1 MVNGKTR
8 IQKKDS
14 MKLLTIKVPDDIH
27 EALRKKSYLQHRSMA
42 SIVREAVGEY
52 LEKLDKE
59 EGNGT
64 LTKMR

>member
-1 MVNGKTR
+1 
-8 IQKKDS
+8 